1 MTESKPET
9 SARDPRAAAARA
21 AAAPSPARRA
31 GSEPARG
38 AGGAPAARAPSEPRR
53 RAGAGPD
60 RVSVLLFS
68 LAAFLLVLAL
78 LGTQL
83 APTLSGGTR
92 GRALLVRRIYRTTVI
107 ERVIAG
113 GAAGGASVSR
123 SVSGAGPEPALPP
136 IPVSRTS

>member
-1 MTESKPET
+1 MTDRQPET
-9 SARDPRAAAARA
+9 MAA
-21 AAAPSPARRA
+21 SRRA
-31 GSEPARG
+31 EGPSRPA
-38 AGGAPAARAPSEPRR
+38 R

-60 RVSVLLFS
+60 RVSVALFS

-92 GRALLVRRIYRTTVI
+92 GRALVVRRVYRTTVI

-113 GAAGGASVSR
+113 GSGGGASVSR
-123 SVSGAGPEPALPP
+123 SISGAISQPALPP
-136 IPVSRTS
+136 LPVSRAS